1 VLCRLCS
8 PVFGGRPS
16 SLGCGRVV
24 RVSKRPSPRRH
35 LMLAGPEPARLVLGS
50 RPRRRLCLRR
60 GHDPEERHDPFPWFR
75 LTRVV
80 RADTGMPLRGQ
91 RLNQSFSAD
100 GRAPDR

>member
-1 VLCRLCS
+1 MQPL
-8 PVFGGRPS
+8 
-16 SLGCGRVV
+16 
-24 RVSKRPSPRRH
+24 H
-35 LMLAGPEPARLVLGS
+35 EAGEKQRD
-50 RPRRRLCLRR
+50 RTRR

-80 RADTGMPLRGQ
+80 RAETGMPLRGQ